1 MNEQF
6 LQNLL
11 QMAKQVTEA
20 ERGMA
25 VNQNLDVLNAINLE
39 QSMMQSN
46 EFSEFANICLRQAI
60 DTGEAV
66 ITNNIITDPSQAPTT
81 NTNFADL
88 RVIIALPVIESGAV
102 YLDKPIRD
110 GVIPKKTTEKLMK
123 LISHVLENGYENS
136 NNAELVE
143 IFEQLD

>member
-1 MNEQF
+1 MHEQF

-11 QMAKQVTEA
+11 QAARQVTQA

-25 VNQNLDVLNAINLE
+25 VNQDLDVLKAINLE
-39 QSMMQSN
+39 QSVMQSSD
-46 EFSEFANICLRQAI
+46 FSELANNCLRQAI
-60 DTGEAV
+60 ETGEAV
-66 ITNNIITDPSQAPTT
+66 ITNNVITDPSEAPTT

-88 RVIIALPVIESGAV
+88 RVIIALPVAESGAV

-110 GVIPKKTTEKLMK
+110 GVIPKKTTEKLMD
-123 LISHVLENGYENS
+123 LVNYSLANGREDS
-136 NNAELVE
+136 SDSELVE

>member
-11 QMAKQVTEA
+11 QVAKQVTQA
-20 ERGMA
+20 ERGIA
-25 VNQNLDVLNAINLE
+25 VNLNLDVLKAINLE
-39 QSMMQSN
+39 KSIMQSS
-46 EFSEFANICLRQAI
+46 EFSEFANSCLRQAI
-60 DTGEAV
+60 DTSEAV

-88 RVIIALPVIESGAV
+88 RVIVALPVTESGAV

-123 LISHVLENGYENS
+123 LISYVLENGRENS
-136 NNAELVE
+136 DNAELAE